1 VRIDTLL
8 VSTDFSELGDAALPH
23 AFRFAERS
31 GAKVVLLHVLD
42 ARPAPNPLYAHYYPI
57 PTPEQV
63 RQARAK
69 ALEALEARIPAEL
82 RGAGRVETLVTEG
95 GPAAEIL
102 RVAEER
108 KASVIVIA
116 THGRT
121 GLLRFALG
129 SVADRVIRGAS
140 CPVLL
145 IP

>member
-1 VRIDTLL
+1 M
-8 VSTDFSELGDAALPH
+8 
-23 AFRFAERS
+23 
-31 GAKVVLLHVLD
+31 
-42 ARPAPNPLYAHYYPI
+42 
-57 PTPEQV
+57 
-63 RQARAK
+63 
-69 ALEALEARIPAEL
+69 
-82 RGAGRVETLVTEG
+82 TEG

-121 GLLRFALG
+121 GVVRFALG